1 MQKKYCDCYFC
12 GGIVEERLIPREI
25 RWQRELFIIE
35 NVPVGVCNQCGEKVL
50 KPEVAKAIDL
60 ILKGRKRPSKTI
72 KVPVYEYKHA
82 LVV

>member
-1 MQKKYCDCYFC
+1 MSKKYSDCYFC
-12 GGIVEERLIPREI
+12 GGIVEERLIPREV
-25 RWQRELFIIE
+25 RWQKELFIIE

-60 ILKGRKRPSKTI
+60 ILKWKKRPSKTI
-72 KVPVYEYKHA
+72 KVPVYEYKPA